1 MAGSRHLGI
10 VLLGLTGCALFG
22 KSAAKGTLQAAQET
36 KAETGVAPTEVIAN
50 NVTKGALEMLTQPPQ
65 LERQRLLAGTLSL
78 GAIDALLAPRSGAEV
93 GGQPGAIH
101 ATAFEQLGDQFGN
114 AFAASLGRQ
123 LILVLGPEGNGPLA
137 RSVAATTEHATE
149 GAARGIDEAASHF
162 ADRCQGKDRQ
172 TCMDQLVG
180 SASRTAGAGFMEG
193 AMAALR
199 WPLLLGAFLLGV
211 LVALL
216 FAVLMLGLRR
226 RWEAPPTTSS

>member
-1 MAGSRHLGI
+1 MAGRRQVWL
-10 VLLGLTGCALFG
+10 VLLSLTGCALFG

-50 NVTKGALEMLTQPPQ
+50 NVTKGALEMLTQPQQ

-78 GAIDALLAPRSGAEV
+78 GAFDALLAPRSGAEV
-93 GGQPGAIH
+93 GGPQGAVN
-101 ATAFEQLGDQFGN
+101 ATAFEQIGDQFGN

-123 LILVLGPEGNGPLA
+123 LMIALGPEGDGPLS

-149 GAARGIDEAASHF
+149 GAARGIDLAASHF

-172 TCMDQLVG
+172 TCIDEVLG

-193 AMAALR
+193 AMGALR
-199 WPLLLGAFLLGV
+199 WPLLLLAFGVGV
-211 LVALL
+211 LFAALL
-216 FAVLMLGLRR
+216 ALLAIAFTRARTVRV
-226 RWEAPPTTSS
+226 T